1 MLNWQKRE
9 KFTGIGFDGFHQN
22 LVSPGV
28 HVAGTPLLDGSV
40 YDERV
45 VDVDEEG
52 ELGAGRERRDVGAL
66 QLHRQLLI
74 RLSMECSNQ

>member
-1 MLNWQKRE
+1 M
-9 KFTGIGFDGFHQN
+9 
-22 LVSPGV
+22 VSPGV

-74 RLSMECSNQ
+74 RLPINGMQQSISELTDYINL